1 MPITL
6 LPTLLPT
13 LFPALMP
20 ALLPGTFAHMASV
33 FSATTPEAKSNPILS
48 FLPLVLIFA
57 AMYFLLLRPQRRRQK
72 ATVSLQS
79 SIAEGDEVVLN
90 SGIYGFISAVEDDF
104 FWLEIA
110 EKVEV
115 RVAKGSVARKVSVSS
130 SSSIS
135 SDASTDKQTDPTNAT
150 PFKSRGLF
158 KGRSAKSSDSDGTSS
173 SSN

>member
-1 MPITL
+1 M
-6 LPTLLPT
+6 PTLLPGT
-13 LFPALMP
+13 L
-20 ALLPGTFAHMASV
+20 AHLASV
-33 FSATTPEAKSNPILS
+33 VSAAAPEAKSNPILS

-90 SGIYGFISAVEDDF
+90 SGIYGFISAIEDDF

-130 SSSIS
+130 SNS
-135 SDASTDKQTDPTNAT
+135 SDASTDKQTDPTDAT
-150 PFKSRGLF
+150 PSKSRGFF
-158 KGRSAKSSDSDGTSS
+158 KGRSAKPSDSDGTSP

>member
-6 LPTLLPT
+6 
-13 LFPALMP
+13 FSA
-20 ALLPGTFAHMASV
+20 TFAHMASV
-33 FSATTPEAKSNPILS
+33 VSAAAPEAKSNPILS

-130 SSSIS
+130 SNVL
-135 SDASTDKQTDPTNAT
+135 DAPTDKQADPTRAT

-158 KGRSAKSSDSDGTSS
+158 KGRSAKPTDSDGPSS